1 MWAADER
8 TDHRAEQVGDDVLE
22 RVRVQRRESHWRRPL
37 VVLLVDVLVD
47 LQRTS
52 DMYFFTVEAS
62 ITSLYIDYRID
73 LKLEGTV
80 HSTKA
85 PEFESSN

>member
-1 MWAADER
+1 M
-8 TDHRAEQVGDDVLE
+8 LE
-22 RVRVQRRESHWRRPL
+22 RVRVQRRESHRRRPL